1 MYLTNWYEAARSDCA
16 AIINPRQQARTG
28 DARVQIVRSPSSIHW
43 SDIATI
49 FRTLLREARESI
61 WITTAYFVPD
71 ALLADLLCSAVK
83 RGVDVRLLVP
93 GEHTDEAFC
102 QLGGEDQFRR
112 LLDAGVAIHQ
122 FEPTMLHAKIMTVDH
137 ELAVVGSANMNH
149 RSMSKDEE
157 FCLVIEDAETLQV
170 LEQQFQNDV
179 ARSNAL
185 DLSSWKKRSL
195 WRRLGELVARPF
207 REEL

>member
-1 MYLTNWYEAARSDCA
+1 
-16 AIINPRQQARTG
+16 
-28 DARVQIVRSPSSIHW
+28 V
-43 SDIATI
+43 
-49 FRTLLREARESI
+49 FRTLLRGARESI

-71 ALLADLLCSAVK
+71 DLLIEMLCGAVR

-102 QLGGEDQFRR
+102 QLGGQAQFQP
-112 LLDAGVAIHQ
+112 LLDGGVSIHI
-122 FEPTMLHAKIMTVDH
+122 FTPTMLHAKIMTVDH

-157 FCLVIEDAETLQV
+157 FCLVIEDENTLQE
-170 LEQQFQNDV
+170 LEKQFEADI
-179 ARSNAL
+179 ARSDEL
-185 DLSSWKKRSL
+185 DLSIWKERSL
-195 WRRLGELVARPF
+195 WQRLGELATRPF